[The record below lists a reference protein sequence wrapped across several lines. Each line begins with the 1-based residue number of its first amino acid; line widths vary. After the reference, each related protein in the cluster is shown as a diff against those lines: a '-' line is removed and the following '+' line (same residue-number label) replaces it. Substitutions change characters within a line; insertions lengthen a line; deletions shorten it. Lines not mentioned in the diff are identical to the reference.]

1 MNEPNP
7 LLDTLRSHVR
17 DLEVR
22 IAEAERDTQNRGNV
36 LAAAIAAADKARD
49 EGHVRRRPVMSVRDD
64 YPEMG
69 RIANGLGVLVLEDAE
84 AEALRVLDEIAKW
97 HGMHAD
103 LVRRSNAFAQALK
116 TLGDMLPLA
125 VATASDGGGL

>member
-1 MNEPNP
+1 
-7 LLDTLRSHVR
+7 
-17 DLEVR
+17 
-22 IAEAERDTQNRGNV
+22 
-36 LAAAIAAADKARD
+36 
-49 EGHVRRRPVMSVRDD
+49 MSVRDD

>member
-49 EGHVRRRPVMSVRDD
+49 DA
-64 YPEMG
+64 
-69 RIANGLGVLVLEDAE
+69 IAAARSARNE
-84 AEALRVLDEIAKW
+84 AVAKARAASPAMNLTALRRQRA
-97 HGMHAD
+97 
-103 LVRRSNAFAQALK
+103 RRERTAPGAHRAHRP
-116 TLGDMLPLA
+116 TTDGDP
-125 VATASDGGGL
+125 T

>member
-1 MNEPNP
+1 
-7 LLDTLRSHVR
+7 
-17 DLEVR
+17 
-22 IAEAERDTQNRGNV
+22 
-36 LAAAIAAADKARD
+36 
-49 EGHVRRRPVMSVRDD
+49 MSVRDD
-64 YPEMG
+64 YPELG

-84 AEALRVLDEIAKW
+84 AEALRALDEIAKW
-97 HGMHAD
+97 RGMHAD

>member
-36 LAAAIAAADKARD
+36 LAAAIAAADKARWM
-49 EGHVRRRPVMSVRDD
+49 ELAACR
-64 YPEMG
+64 G
-69 RIANGLGVLVLEDAE
+69 RTRLFYTFGDG
-84 AEALRVLDEIAKW
+84 
-97 HGMHAD
+97 
-103 LVRRSNAFAQALK
+103 AQARCGK
-116 TLGDMLPLA
+116 TEPDANELA
-125 VATASDGGGL
+125 YHMKYECRG